1 MNRQTE
7 MQATMTMK
15 EKTTF
20 YVQSL
25 LAGVLIGCGDIVYV
39 ACENKIAGSFLFS
52 LGLISILVKGYPLY
66 TGRIG
71 YVESLK
77 DIYKP
82 IGGMLPMIL
91 ANFAGIGIT
100 CLLANATRL
109 DLSAVDGM
117 VQAKVGQGWTSAAF
131 LSWGCGIMMY
141 LAVNGW
147 RKTQNPVMVIMPI
160 MFFILCG
167 FEHCIAN
174 FGYFWMWIGREGFAH
189 VGERIVELPLGFCTN
204 LLVMI
209 AGNALGSLT
218 FSKI

>member
-1 MNRQTE
+1 MN
-7 MQATMTMK
+7 
-15 EKTTF
+15 EKSVF
-20 YVQSL
+20 YVQSM

-39 ACENKIAGSFLFS
+39 VCENKIAGAFLFS

-71 YVESLK
+71 YVEIKK
-77 DIYKP
+77 DFYKP
-82 IGGMLPMIL
+82 IGGMLPMIV
-91 ANFAGIGIT
+91 ANFTGIAVT
-100 CLLANATRL
+100 CLLVNATRL

-117 VQAKVGQGWTSAAF
+117 VQSKVGQSWSSAAF
-131 LSWGCGIMMY
+131 LSWGCGVMMY

-147 RKTQNPVMVIMPI
+147 RKTQNPILVIMPI

-174 FGYFWMWIGREGFAH
+174 FGYFWMWIGMENFAH
-189 VGERIVELPLGFCTN
+189 FGERIAELPLGFCTN